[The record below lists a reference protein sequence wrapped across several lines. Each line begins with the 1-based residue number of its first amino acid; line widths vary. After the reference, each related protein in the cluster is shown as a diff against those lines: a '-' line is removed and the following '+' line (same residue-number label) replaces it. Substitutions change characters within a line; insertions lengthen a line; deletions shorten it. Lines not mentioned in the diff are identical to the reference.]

1 MKRPVISK
9 SFQVVVINLE
19 AHNLCVYFGLLHSL
33 SWRPIFATMA
43 SRIQSRL
50 LRPLLRRSGPAGAGS
65 VRKVTTFHPLRSP
78 ENDATTTPGDT
89 EDFASKI
96 LLEMRGR
103 KGEEKQASSEESAP
117 DSGSTYLSQLT
128 MRGLKAR
135 TEDGASAESPLQ
147 RLGQLSRLGDM
158 NQGPGYM
165 FLPPKEHLVEK
176 YYADDHL
183 SAMERHKI
191 KLKEVRQEYRI
202 HEGDCGSSQ
211 VQIALLTAR
220 IKHMAEHMKSHKKD
234 LHSRKGLEGMIEQR
248 KKLLKYLR
256 RTDWDEYCVL
266 ITRLGLRDRPN
277 EVR

>member
-1 MKRPVISK
+1 
-9 SFQVVVINLE
+9 
-19 AHNLCVYFGLLHSL
+19 LHSD
-33 SWRPIFATMA
+33 FVTMA
-43 SRIQSRL
+43 SRNQSRL
-50 LRPLLRRSGPAGAGS
+50 LLRTLLQRSSELGSGGANARGVSTLEPLLSGQNDGD
-65 VRKVTTFHPLRSP
+65 TT
-78 ENDATTTPGDT
+78 NGT

-103 KGEEKQASSEESAP
+103 KGEEKQASNEESAP
-117 DSGSTYLSQLT
+117 DSGSSYLSQLT

-135 TEDGASAESPLQ
+135 TEDGAPAESPLQ
-147 RLGQLSRLGDM
+147 KLGQLSRLGDM

-165 FLPPKEHLVEK
+165 FLPPKEHLLEK
-176 YYADDHL
+176 YYAGDHL
-183 SAMERHKI
+183 SSMERHKI
-191 KLKEVRQEYRI
+191 ELKKVREDYRI

-211 VQIALLTAR
+211 VQTALLTAK
-220 IKHMAEHMKSHKKD
+220 IKFMAEHMKSHKKD
-234 LHSRKGLEGMIEQR
+234 LHSRKGLQGMIEQR

>member
-1 MKRPVISK
+1 MRDH
-9 SFQVVVINLE
+9 L
-19 AHNLCVYFGLLHSL
+19 
-33 SWRPIFATMA
+33 ATHFFVSMA
-43 SRIQSRL
+43 PGAQFRL
-50 LRPLLRRSGPAGAGS
+50 LRPLLRPLPRRSALEKVYGSRGVSTLGP
-65 VRKVTTFHPLRSP
+65 FHSQQ
-78 ENDATTTPGDT
+78 NADADSTVPGGT

-103 KGEEKQASSEESAP
+103 KGDEKQSSSEENVP
-117 DSGSTYLSQLT
+117 DSGSSYLSQLT

-135 TEDGASAESPLQ
+135 TDEGASAESPLQ
-147 RLGQLSRLGDM
+147 KLSQFSRLGDM

-165 FLPPKEHLVEK
+165 FLPPKEHLLDN
-176 YYADDHL
+176 YYSDEHL
-183 SAMERHKI
+183 SSIERHKI
-191 KLKEVRQEYRI
+191 QLQKVREEYRI

-211 VQIALLTAR
+211 VQIALLTAK
-220 IKHMAEHMKSHKKD
+220 IKYMAEHMKTHKKD

-256 RTDWDEYCVL
+256 RTDWDSYCVL